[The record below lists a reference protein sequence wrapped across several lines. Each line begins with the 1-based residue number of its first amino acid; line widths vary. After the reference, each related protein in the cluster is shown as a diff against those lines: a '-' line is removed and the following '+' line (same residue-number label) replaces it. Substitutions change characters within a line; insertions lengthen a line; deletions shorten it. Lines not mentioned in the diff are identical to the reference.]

1 MPLFQISNNQIS
13 LVKSSQFALERDL
26 QRLVEGN
33 LEEMFGCRFVATE
46 FSTGE
51 VHGGRIDTL
60 ALSEE
65 NHPVIIEYKKVESS
79 DLVNQSLFYLSWIY
93 DHKGDFQLA
102 VHRALGNQIEVD
114 WSNVRVI
121 CIAPGYKK
129 YDLHAVRMMG
139 ANIELYEYKLY
150 ENQTFTLE
158 EVFQKNASMME
169 LGKSRSIKQAGR
181 TNSANA
187 TSTQAVEEEVPV
199 YTLAGHLDKKP
210 EHIRQLV
217 ETIRESILSLDESID
232 EVPKKMYVAYKV
244 TKNFVTMEVQQKKIY
259 LYFRLSPKQLGEL
272 PKNARDV
279 TNIGHFGTGDLEY
292 TIRTEADVD
301 EALKLVKKAFEEIG
315 G

>member
-1 MPLFQISNNQIS
+1 MPLYQISNNQTT

-26 QRLVEGN
+26 QRLIEAN
-33 LEEMFGCRFVATE
+33 LGEIFDCRFIATE

-79 DLVNQSLFYLSWIY
+79 DLVNQSLYYLSWIK

-102 VHRALGNQIEVD
+102 VNKALGQHVEVD
-114 WSNVRVI
+114 WSNIRVI

-139 ANIELYEYKLY
+139 AHIELYEYKLY
-150 ENQTFTLE
+150 ENQSFTLE
-158 EVFQKNASMME
+158 EVFQKSTSMME
-169 LGKSRSIKQAGR
+169 VGKRKSV
-181 TNSANA
+181 NSTTT
-187 TSTQAVEEEVPV
+187 TSPSLTDPEAMPV
-199 YTLAGHLDKKP
+199 YTFEEHLDKKP
-210 EHIRQLV
+210 APIKDLV
-217 ETIRESILSLDESID
+217 QTVRESILALDDSVE
-232 EVPKKMYVAYKV
+232 EVPKKMYIAYKV
-244 TKNFVTMEVQQKKIY
+244 TKNFVTIEVQQKKIY
-259 LYFRLSPKQLGEL
+259 LYLRLDPTSFDSL

-279 TNIGHFGTGDLEY
+279 TNIGHFGTGNLEY
-292 TIRTEADVD
+292 TLRSEDGLEEAMEWVR
-301 EALKLVKKAFEEIG
+301 KAFEEIG